1 MEEVRP
7 SVLRGRHGFR
17 AHSGKKAANG
27 NGFPPTRTVY
37 DDVFGGPP
45 KYTVPSF
52 PPCVDDYAEI
62 FRGPSPAQ
70 KTPPVPFLELA
81 SDYDGEVALVS
92 GDSYADIFG
101 GFACDFTV
109 SLDELLGRSQA
120 TAEMKGFRGDS
131 AKKARYVVDGEKKP
145 LEKVPTKI
153 SSIRMDNSD
162 GISTSVS
169 ENISV
174 ASKSAN
180 QQLCGNQMQLDMSPQ
195 IINHKSKENAQR
207 EMLVSELDAASKST
221 IVVDPDFSS
230 VETRNTKGSIN
241 ASSASIVT
249 EKVAEIKLDNIADL
263 KSPKRTLLSDSK
275 DNSLPKMFRH
285 ELKKDDLDAT
295 LKPCQLE
302 DGPFV
307 NSHVYPSY
315 HDYGVDK
322 YESKDVFLSVT
333 EISLQTQPTELPPP
347 SRPPPMLGIKHDS
360 NKRGISEKRLGTS
373 TSFYE
378 NSDLLNGRNS
388 SRQRHAM
395 AASGTFSAEEA
406 SKQSSPRFLDVEVDM
421 NSAAAASAAA
431 MKEVM
436 EEAKAKLKLAKEFRE
451 RRKNSLKN
459 NKKFTDKKG
468 KKNMEKEET
477 DREEKRNKV
486 QEECDSA
493 QEFFECTLEMTLEVS
508 DCEYKECCQEEHKE
522 RRPPKKDSHY
532 PEKQSC
538 LDLDEEC
545 AKKSLENG
553 SEVVKESD
561 KNKINEGTHCLEQHR
576 HKEIVEPP
584 LERFELQKTER
595 SFVLV
600 QKCTEEKARK
610 GTSVVSDSR
619 DQKTNRR
626 EHQVEEVHICRVSEK
641 MENAAVEICERKQN
655 EKKVESD
662 HSSHGREDGMKKQI
676 MTEHNTG
683 MKAIQTTQEEEVHIC
698 RVSEKM
704 ENAAVEICERKQNE
718 KKVESDHCSHGREDG
733 MKKQIMGEHD
743 TGMTMKAV
751 QTTQQHMESEKIET
765 DKKYW
770 VGNEVDGKV
779 TATGEIHQQGAC
791 SDTLETAQ
799 ESMNQEK
806 MNLIKQMAAQEPM
819 GLEETWQQEK
829 TEEKFASTLE
839 THEEER
845 SNGLKIA
852 QEFKKE
858 DEVHKKTEKAAQEEE
873 TWQQEKIEEKFAST
887 LESHEEECSNRLRT
901 SQEFKKEDVVH
912 KKNEKAA
919 QEAEIQQQDENKEQK
934 IFQEESKGNEREEQR
949 ATTREPHE
957 QGGSS
962 HGAVTTQESRE
973 QDEVHENKE
982 KVQQQEEEE
991 KLTPDN
997 MVRERNEEEKISARG
1012 EIHQD
1017 NECSNDLETAEESIK
1032 RVEMLK
1038 NKKDVAQEEVQL
1050 QEEKEEQI
1058 KVGQD
1063 CQGNEKLEELTT
1075 AGKNHKLRERIN
1087 GLKDVQ
1093 ESRKQEEI
1101 QKNKP
1106 RATQEAVFQ
1115 EENISVK
1122 ANEAAD
1128 KHKQNEK
1135 AFHILVDGDD
1145 LDATTKR
1152 QNTAQ
1157 TTPVQEIK
1165 EKKVEAA
1172 QHVNKLEEKD
1182 KILKMSHKINE
1193 IQGVEQKMRKFN
1205 EIHEK
1210 GEKEKSQLEK
1220 ERLKR
1225 DREQEMER
1233 LMKLEEEKERERERE
1248 KDRIAVERA
1257 THEARD
1263 KPVADAWDKAEKAAV
1278 ERATVEAR
1286 EKAPP
1291 EPKVVDRTSAE
1302 GKFRTERSAV
1312 DKATAEARERAAER
1326 AIVEKVAAEARERM
1340 ERAVAERFA
1349 AALRDKQKKDNDRE
1363 DGTSLRMNG
1372 ARSTTAEVQ
1381 NTRDASSSETEK
1393 RRKAKFDRYR
1403 RTTERAAKALADK
1416 KARDILAQREQ
1427 AERNRLAESLDGD
1440 VKRWSTGKEGNLRAL
1455 LSTLQYI
1462 LGPENGWQPVPLT
1475 EIITSAAVKK
1485 AYRKA
1490 TLCVHPDKV
1499 QQRGATV
1506 QQKYICE
1513 KVFDLLKEAWNKFN
1527 SEER

>member
-7 SVLRGRHGFR
+7 SVQRGRHGFR
-17 AHSGKKAANG
+17 ARSGKKAANG

-37 DDVFGGPP
+37 DDVFGGAP

-81 SDYDGEVALVS
+81 SDYNGEVALVS

-120 TAEMKGFRGDS
+120 TAEKKGFRGDS

-153 SSIRMDNSD
+153 SSICMHNSD

-180 QQLCGNQMQLDMSPQ
+180 QQLCGIQKQLDMSTQ
-195 IINHKSKENAQR
+195 LINHKSKENAQS
-207 EMLVSELDAASKST
+207 EILVSELDAASKST

-249 EKVAEIKLDNIADL
+249 EKVPEIKLDSTADL

-285 ELKKDDLDAT
+285 ELMKDDLNAM
-295 LKPCQLE
+295 LKPCQLEE

-360 NKRGISEKRLGTS
+360 NKRGISERRLGKS

-378 NSDLLNGRNS
+378 NSDLLNGRSS

-395 AASGTFSAEEA
+395 AASGTCSAEEA

-459 NKKFTDKKG
+459 NKKLADRKG

-477 DREEKRNKV
+477 DREGKRNKE

-493 QEFFECTLEMTLEVS
+493 QEFFECTLEMTPEVS
-508 DCEYKECCQEEHKE
+508 DCEFKECCQEEHKE

-553 SEVVKESD
+553 SEFVKESD
-561 KNKINEGTHCLEQHR
+561 KNKINEGTHCLEQYRHR
-576 HKEIVEPP
+576 EIVEPP
-584 LERFELQKTER
+584 LELFELQKTER

-610 GTSVVSDSR
+610 GTSVVSDSH

-626 EHQVEEVHICRVSEK
+626 EHQVVEVHICRVSEN
-641 MENAAVEICERKQN
+641 MGNAAVEICEREQN

-676 MTEHNTG
+676 MSEHNTG
-683 MKAIQTTQEEEVHIC
+683 MKAVQTTQEEEVHIC
-698 RVSEKM
+698 RVSEKI
-704 ENAAVEICERKQNE
+704 ENSAVEICERKQNE
-718 KKVESDHCSHGREDG
+718 KKIESDHCSHGREDG

-743 TGMTMKAV
+743 T
-751 QTTQQHMESEKIET
+751 
-765 DKKYW
+765 
-770 VGNEVDGKV
+770 
-779 TATGEIHQQGAC
+779 
-791 SDTLETAQ
+791 
-799 ESMNQEK
+799 
-806 MNLIKQMAAQEPM
+806 EPM

-829 TEEKFASTLE
+829 IEERFASTLETHEEECSNGLKTAQEFKKEDEVHKKNEKAAQEEETRQQEKIEEKFASTLE
-839 THEEER
+839 THEEEC
-845 SNGLKIA
+845 SNGLKTA

-858 DEVHKKTEKAAQEEE
+858 DEVHKKNEKAAQEEE
-873 TWQQEKIEEKFAST
+873 TRQQEKIEEKFASK
-887 LESHEEECSNRLRT
+887 LEPHEEECSNRLRT
-901 SQEFKKEDVVH
+901 FQEFKKEDMVH

-919 QEAEIQQQDENKEQK
+919 QEEEVQQQDESKEQK
-934 IFQEESKGNEREEQR
+934 IVQEESKGNEREEQR

-957 QGGSS
+957 QGGNS
-962 HGAVTTQESRE
+962 HGAATTQESRE

-982 KVQQQEEEE
+982 KVKQQEEKE

-1032 RVEMLK
+1032 QVEMLK

-1058 KVGQD
+1058 NVGQD

-1075 AGKNHKLRERIN
+1075 AGKNHKLRERTN

-1106 RATQEAVFQ
+1106 KATQEAVFQ
-1115 EENISVK
+1115 EENIDVK

-1135 AFHILVDGDD
+1135 AFQILVDGDD

-1193 IQGVEQKMRKFN
+1193 IQGIEQKMRKFN

-1210 GEKEKSQLEK
+1210 SEKEKSQLEK

-1248 KDRIAVERA
+1248 KDKIAVERA

-1263 KPVADAWDKAEKAAV
+1263 KSVADAWDKAEKSAV
-1278 ERATVEAR
+1278 GRATVEAR

-1291 EPKVVDRTSAE
+1291 EPKVVDRTSTE
-1302 GKFRTERSAV
+1302 GKFRTERSAL

-1363 DGTSLRMNG
+1363 DGASLRMNG
-1372 ARSTTAEVQ
+1372 ARSTT
-1381 NTRDASSSETEK
+1381 
-1393 RRKAKFDRYR
+1393 
-1403 RTTERAAKALADK
+1403 AAKALADK

-1427 AERNRLAESLDGD
+1427 TERNRLAESLDGD

-1499 QQRGATV
+1499 QQRGASV

>member
-626 EHQVEEVHICRVSEK
+626 EHQV
-641 MENAAVEICERKQN
+641 
-655 EKKVESD
+655 
-662 HSSHGREDGMKKQI
+662 
-676 MTEHNTG
+676 
-683 MKAIQTTQEEEVHIC
+683 EEVHIC